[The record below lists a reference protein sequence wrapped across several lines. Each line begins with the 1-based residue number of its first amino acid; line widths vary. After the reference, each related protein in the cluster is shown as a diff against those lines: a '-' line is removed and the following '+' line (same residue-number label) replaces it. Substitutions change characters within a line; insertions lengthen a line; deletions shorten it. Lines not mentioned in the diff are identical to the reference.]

1 MMKLF
6 PLVALLGCGGATI
19 ELGDTGGETSPVETG
34 DTSDTP
40 GGDYSWEQGVEA
52 VPSIEDPSAILFEMS
67 QIPDFSI
74 TLSSSAFNSLRND
87 PYTWVEGSFS
97 FKGRTWDNIGVR
109 LKGENSFLPIDEKP
123 SLKIKFDKYVS
134 GGEFYGLE
142 ELTLNNMSGDYS
154 MMHESLAY
162 RLYREAGV
170 PAARSHHATV
180 SINGEP
186 YGLYANVENVD
197 ERMMSRWFEDDA
209 GPLFEV
215 WDVDFYDSYVP
226 HFELE
231 YGPDDRTNIQ
241 GVADVLEQGGEPA
254 MEAVLDYLDLDA
266 FINYWAVGMYVA
278 QFDSYPY
285 SNPGDDCHIYNNPT
299 TDTLVFIPHGEDE
312 TFYYATST
320 VAQANGI
327 VGKRC
332 LATPSCFSALKQRVR
347 EVIEIADSIDYL
359 GIFDEVQELI
369 EPYVRADTHRPYN
382 LEYVEYY
389 QDYMRDMIRD
399 RKEELEDQLDL

>member
-1 MMKLF
+1 MKLLF
-6 PLVALLGCGGATI
+6 PILALLGCGGATI
-19 ELGDTGGETSPVETG
+19 DIGITDTSGGTGTTDTG
-34 DTSDTP
+34 DTP
-40 GGDYSWEQGVEA
+40 GGTYSWETGVEE
-52 VPSIEDPSAILFEMS
+52 VPSLEDPSEILFDMS
-67 QIPDFSI
+67 QIPEFSI
-74 TLSSSAFNSLRND
+74 TLSDEAFRALRND

-97 FKGRTWDNIGVR
+97 YKGRTWPNVGVR

-170 PAARSHHATV
+170 PAARAHHATV

-186 YGLYANVENVD
+186 YGLYANIENVD
-197 ERMMSRWFEDDA
+197 ERMIARWFDETA

-215 WDVDFYDSYVP
+215 WDVDFYDAYVP

-231 YGPDDRTNIQ
+231 YGPDDRTSIQ
-241 GVADVLEQGGEPA
+241 GVADAFEETGASA
-254 MEAVLDYLDLDA
+254 MEAVQEHLDLA
-266 FINYWAVGMYVA
+266 GFINYWAVGMYVG

-285 SNPGDDCHIYNNPT
+285 SNPGDDCHVYNNPET
-299 TDTLVFIPHGEDE
+299 GTLVFIPHGEDE
-312 TFYYATST
+312 TFYYDTSS

-327 VGKRC
+327 VGQRC
-332 LATPSCFSALKQRVR
+332 LNSSTCFSDLKQRVR
-347 EVIEIADSIDYL
+347 EVIDIANDIDML
-359 GIFDEVQELI
+359 GIFDEVQALI
-369 EPYVRADTHRPYN
+369 DPYVRADTHRPYS

-389 QDYMRDMIRD
+389 QDHMRKMIRQ
-399 RKEELEDQLDL
+399 RESELEDQLDL